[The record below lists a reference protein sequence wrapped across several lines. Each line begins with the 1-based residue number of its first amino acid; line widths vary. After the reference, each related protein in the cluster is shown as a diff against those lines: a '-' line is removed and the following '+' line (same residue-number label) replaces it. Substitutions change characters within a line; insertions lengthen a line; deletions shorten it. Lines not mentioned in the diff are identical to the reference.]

1 MAEDMDVGT
10 DRLQE
15 DIEERRKEAIEEKH
29 TEGGRPRWLD
39 YLAISTA
46 LFAVFAAAAALE
58 AGNYANEALFK
69 ANQGVLKQTQ
79 AVDAWSEFQAD
90 SIKKQTQQNLVI
102 LLAHVGG
109 TPAEI
114 KAANDE
120 AARRQGQQDD
130 LMKEAKARDAETSAL
145 TEESQSQLEHHHRFA
160 VSVTL
165 FQVAIGLAA
174 IAALLRRPAVWYG
187 SLGAGALALLAFI
200 DGFSLTL

>member
-1 MAEDMDVGT
+1 MADDMDVGT
-10 DRLQE
+10 DKLRE
-15 DIEERRKEAIEEKH
+15 DIEERRREATGERRDRD
-29 TEGGRPRWLD
+29 GRPHWLD

-58 AGNYANEALFK
+58 AGNYANETLFK
-69 ANQGVLKQTQ
+69 ANRGVLQQTR

-90 SIKKQTQQNLVI
+90 SIKKQTQQNLAV

-130 LMKEAKARDAETSAL
+130 LQKEATARDAETAAL
-145 TEESQSQLEHHHRFA
+145 NEEAQGQLEHHHRFA
-160 VSVTL
+160 VSETL
-165 FQVAIGLAA
+165 F
-174 IAALLRRPAVWYG
+174 
-187 SLGAGALALLAFI
+187 
-200 DGFSLTL
+200 

>member
-10 DRLQE
+10 DRVQE
-15 DIEERRKEAIEEKH
+15 DMEERRKEAIEEKH

-90 SIKKQTQQNLVI
+90 SIKKQTQQNLAI

-120 AARRQGQQDD
+120 AARRQGQQND

>member
-15 DIEERRKEAIEEKH
+15 EIEQRRREAAGEREEGH
-29 TEGGRPRWLD
+29 GRPRWLD
-39 YLAISTA
+39 YLAVSTA
-46 LFAVFAAAAALE
+46 LFAVFAAAAALA

-69 ANQGVLKQTQ
+69 ANQGVLQQTR

-90 SIKKQTQQNLVI
+90 SIKKSQQNTLAT
-102 LLAHVGG
+102 LLPHVGG

-120 AARRQGQQDD
+120 AARRQGQQNA
-130 LMKEAKARDAETSAL
+130 LMQEAKARDAETVAL
-145 TEESQSQLEHHHRFA
+145 NAESRAQLEHHHRFA
-160 VSVTL
+160 VAVTL

-174 IAALLRRPAVWYG
+174 IAALLRRMVVWYG
-187 SLGAGALALLAFI
+187 SVGAGALALLAFI
-200 DGFSLTL
+200 NGFALIV

>member
-130 LMKEAKARDAETSAL
+130 LMKEAKARDAETAAL
-145 TEESQSQLEHHHRFA
+145 TEESQGQLEHHHRFA

-187 SLGAGALALLAFI
+187 SIGAGVLALLAFI

>member
-10 DRLQE
+10 DRVQE
-15 DIEERRKEAIEEKH
+15 DMEERRKEEIEEKH

-90 SIKKQTQQNLVI
+90 STKKQTQQNLVI

>member
-1 MAEDMDVGT
+1 MDVGT
-10 DRLQE
+10 DKLQE
-15 DIEERRKEAIEEKH
+15 DIEERRREAAGEREEAH
-29 TEGGRPRWLD
+29 GGPRWLD

-46 LFAVFAAAAALE
+46 LFAVFAAAALE

-69 ANQGVLKQTQ
+69 ANRGVLQQTR

-90 SIKKQTQQNLVI
+90 SIKKQTQQNLAI

>member
-1 MAEDMDVGT
+1 MAEDMDVGI

-120 AARRQGQQDD
+120 AARRQGQQDA
-130 LMKEAKARDAETSAL
+130 LMKEAKARDAETAAL
-145 TEESQSQLEHHHRFA
+145 TEESESRLEHHHRFA

-200 DGFSLTL
+200 DGFSLTF

>member
-1 MAEDMDVGT
+1 MDDDVDTGT
-10 DRLQE
+10 DKMQE
-15 DIEERRKEAIEEKH
+15 TIEERRREASEAGR

-58 AGNYANEALFK
+58 SGSYANEALFLANK
-69 ANQGVLKQTQ
+69 AVLQQTR

-90 SIKKQTQQNLVI
+90 SIKRYEQQNLLT
-102 LLAHVGG
+102 LLPHLGG

-120 AARRQGQQDD
+120 VAKRQTQQDG
-130 LMKEAKARDAETSAL
+130 LQKEATARDTETAALNDDAER
-145 TEESQSQLEHHHRFA
+145 QLGHHHRFA

-165 FQVAIGLAA
+165 FQIAIGLAA
-174 IAALLRRPAVWYG
+174 IAALLRQRLVWYG
-187 SLGAGALALLAFI
+187 SLFAGLIAALAFI
-200 DGFSLTL
+200 DGFTVTL

>member
-10 DRLQE
+10 DKLRE
-15 DIEERRKEAIEEKH
+15 DIEERRREAAGERDE
-29 TEGGRPRWLD
+29 TRSRPHWLD

-69 ANQGVLKQTQ
+69 ANRGVLQQTR

-90 SIKKQTQQNLVI
+90 SIKKQTQQNLAI

-109 TPAEI
+109 TPGEI

-130 LMKEAKARDAETSAL
+130 LMKEATARDAETAAL
-145 TEESQSQLEHHHRFA
+145 NEEAQGQLEHHHRFA

-174 IAALLRRPAVWYG
+174 IAALLRRRAVWYG
-187 SLGAGALALLAFI
+187 SLGAGALALLAFV
-200 DGFSLTL
+200 DGFALVV

>member
-1 MAEDMDVGT
+1 VAEDMDVGT
-10 DRLQE
+10 DRVQE
-15 DIEERRKEAIEEKH
+15 DMEERRKEASGEERAA
-29 TEGGRPRWLD
+29 GGRARWLD

-69 ANQGVLKQTQ
+69 ANQGVLQQTR
-79 AVDAWSEFQAD
+79 AVDAWSEYQAD
-90 SIKKQTQQNLVI
+90 SIKKYEQQSLAAI
-102 LLAHVGG
+102 LAHVGG

-120 AARRQGQQDD
+120 AARRQASQDQLQQ
-130 LMKEAKARDAETSAL
+130 EAKARDTETAAL
-145 TEESQSQLEHHHRFA
+145 TAESQNQLEHHHRFA

-174 IAALLRRPAVWYG
+174 IAALLRRPVVWYG

>member
-10 DRLQE
+10 DRVQE
-15 DIEERRKEAIEEKH
+15 DMEERRKEAMGEEH
-29 TEGGRPRWLD
+29 TKGGRPRWLD

-90 SIKKQTQQNLVI
+90 SIKKQTQQNLAI

-114 KAANDE
+114 KMANDE

-130 LMKEAKARDAETSAL
+130 LMKEAKARDTETSAL
-145 TEESQSQLEHHHRFA
+145 TKESQGQLEHHHRFA

-200 DGFSLTL
+200 DGFSLTF